1 MEPWVWLIIGLLV
14 GFVCGYGISV
24 HLRAK
29 TFAGT
34 LREDHSDPTE
44 APYLFLELEPGG
56 IQPVAVIVGGL
67 GPGSAHRDPE
77 LAPQNQLHRGRGAGY
92 HRSHDPRLL
101 LRRPVS
107 RYRRGL

>member
-44 APYLFLELEPGG
+44 APYLFWSWS
-56 IQPVAVIVGGL
+56 QAVWKKSINTTPLPSRVKIEDYL
-67 GPGSAHRDPE
+67 
-77 LAPQNQLHRGRGAGY
+77 
-92 HRSHDPRLL
+92 PR
-101 LRRPVS
+101 R
-107 RYRRGL
+107 

>member
-56 IQPVAVIVGGL
+56 MEKIHQYDTVTFRVKIEDYL
-67 GPGSAHRDPE
+67 S
-77 LAPQNQLHRGRGAGY
+77 
-92 HRSHDPRLL
+92 
-101 LRRPVS
+101 RR
-107 RYRRGL
+107 